1 LFFYREDESVAESL
15 NLSGV
20 EYPIE
25 AIILEVSDHATN
37 AHNQRLLASYRIAE
51 AKASAQLSWEEWR

>member
-1 LFFYREDESVAESL
+1 MSEDESVAESL